1 MTLSP
6 CWGKMLRIEHNC
18 RASQCIVNLLY
29 VVAVINDSILNKV
42 EKGMIPLLLLDA
54 GDKVDKLG

>member
-1 MTLSP
+1 
-6 CWGKMLRIEHNC
+6 MLRIEHNC

-29 VVAVINDSILNKV
+29 VVAVINDSIFNKV

>member
-6 CWGKMLRIEHNC
+6 CWGKMLRIEHNF

-29 VVAVINDSILNKV
+29 VVAVINDIILNKV